1 MCRQGKL
8 YFQIDASFIN
18 SNFISVAFCWRLIVR
33 SIARRV
39 AIVSAA
45 LILSVALPGVSY
57 LARPVL
63 SAHQAQGYDDADRR
77 LVRSLMITR
86 QFDARSI
93 RAERLPYAGYV
104 ISRQDLEID
113 PMVACKLKASNP
125 DALIMLDQEGGA
137 VVRLR
142 VEGAVPRDP
151 ALATQISPDAYRDEA
166 ALVARKLREHCMD
179 VNLAPVVEPNN
190 HGRSASKDRKVMVTY
205 AKAFADGM
213 RDGGVTPT
221 LKHFPGS
228 TGYSEYKPLTGIVDA
243 RPGSELRYVLRSF
256 DGNVKDHLA
265 DWMAPENTMVM
276 LSNSIYPEYSDKP
289 AVLDP
294 IYMRW
299 LREDIGFN
307 GVVMTDALEELWV
320 SRANA
325 VAAMKNTDLLM
336 VCNFQA
342 ADIEAF
348 ILDALTKGE
357 ITREELLAKHARVD
371 RQRMLMRSTRGKITP

>member
-1 MCRQGKL
+1 MTRRG
-8 YFQIDASFIN
+8 F
-18 SNFISVAFCWRLIVR
+18 
-33 SIARRV
+33 SIA
-39 AIVSAA
+39 SAA
-45 LILSVALPGVSY
+45 LILSVTIPGVGY

-63 SAHQAQGYDDADRR
+63 SAHQVQEYDDADRR

-93 RAERLPYAGYV
+93 QAERLPYAGYV

-113 PMVACKLKASNP
+113 TMVACKLKAANP
-125 DALIMLDQEGGA
+125 DAMIMLDQEGGA

-142 VEGAVPRDP
+142 VDGAVPRDP
-151 ALATQISPDAYRDEA
+151 ATATEISPEAYRAEATQ
-166 ALVARKLREHCMD
+166 VASKLREHCMD

-190 HGRSASKDRKVMVTY
+190 HGRSASKDRPTMVRY
-205 AKAFADGM
+205 ATAFSDGM

-228 TGYSEYKPLTGIVDA
+228 TGYQEYKPITGIVDA

-256 DGNVKDHLA
+256 DGNARDHL
-265 DWMAPENTMVM
+265 DEWRSPENTMVM

-294 IYMRW
+294 LYMRW
-299 LREDIGFN
+299 LREEVGFD

-325 VAAMKNTDLLM
+325 VAAMRNADLLM

-348 ILDALTKGE
+348 ILDALAKGE
-357 ITREELLAKHARVD
+357 ITREELLAKQARVD
-371 RQRMLMRSTRGKITP
+371 RQRMLMRSTRGRIMP